1 MSVRTKSKVSVL
13 RPVIWSEEATG
24 VSPAISEVNTQ
35 ISLHLYTDG
44 QHQGMAS
51 HNVKQPCFTLFE
63 LCGPHT
69 KVCGFLIHQKL
80 QMKFTTM
87 TMRRRSMCLCL

>member
-13 RPVIWSEEATG
+13 CPVIRSEEATE

-35 ISLHLYTDG
+35 ISHLYTDG

-63 LCGPHT
+63 VCGPHT

-80 QMKFTTM
+80 QMKFTMM